1 MCELARNSCLQSGFE
16 MEVKRHWL
24 GPNWY
29 KSGVEGNLIHKSN
42 VPDLRVEYRSATL
55 MEERE
60 MVSNETRRTKKKKKK
75 N

>member
-29 KSGVEGNLIHKSN
+29 KPGVEGNLIHKTN
-42 VPDLRVEYRSATL
+42 VPDIRVEYRYATL

-60 MVSNETRRTKKKKKK
+60 MVSLSFHSTRMRF
-75 N
+75 